1 MAIEK
6 NNMSTKLL
14 AKKLNKSTVNTE
26 DVNTYL
32 EQYRQKL
39 EKELV
44 QNNLI
49 VDKVNNKKFVK
60 LILPELE
67 YKWKLNNK
75 LFSDSIMENLYIIN

>member
-44 QNNLI
+44 QNNQI
-49 VDKVNNKKFVK
+49 VDMVNNKKFVK

-75 LFSDSIMENLYIIN
+75 LLSESIMENLHIIN

>member
-1 MAIEK
+1 
-6 NNMSTKLL
+6 MSTKLL

-44 QNNLI
+44 QNNQI
-49 VDKVNNKKFVK
+49 VDMVNNKKFVK

-67 YKWKLNNK
+67 YK
-75 LFSDSIMENLYIIN
+75 

>member
-44 QNNLI
+44 QNNQI
-49 VDKVNNKKFVK
+49 VDMVNNKKFVK

-67 YKWKLNNK
+67 YK
-75 LFSDSIMENLYIIN
+75 

>member
-1 MAIEK
+1 
-6 NNMSTKLL
+6 MSTKLL
-14 AKKLNKSTVNTE
+14 AKKLNKSTVKTE

-44 QNNLI
+44 QNNQI
-49 VDKVNNKKFVK
+49 VDRVNNKKFVK

-67 YKWKLNNK
+67 YK
-75 LFSDSIMENLYIIN
+75 

>member
-1 MAIEK
+1 
-6 NNMSTKLL
+6 MSTKLL
-14 AKKLNKSTVNTE
+14 AKKLNKSTVKTE

-44 QNNLI
+44 QNNQI
-49 VDKVNNKKFVK
+49 VDRVNNKKFVK

-75 LFSDSIMENLYIIN
+75 LFSDSIMENLYIII

>member
-1 MAIEK
+1 
-6 NNMSTKLL
+6 MSTKLL

-67 YKWKLNNK
+67 YK
-75 LFSDSIMENLYIIN
+75 

>member
-44 QNNLI
+44 QNNQI
-49 VDKVNNKKFVK
+49 VDMVNNKKFVK

-75 LFSDSIMENLYIIN
+75 LFSESIMENLHIIN

>member
-14 AKKLNKSTVNTE
+14 AKKLNKSTVKTE

-44 QNNLI
+44 QNNQI
-49 VDKVNNKKFVK
+49 VDRVNNKKFVK

-67 YKWKLNNK
+67 YK
-75 LFSDSIMENLYIIN
+75 

>member
-1 MAIEK
+1 
-6 NNMSTKLL
+6 MSTKLL

-44 QNNLI
+44 QNNQI
-49 VDKVNNKKFVK
+49 VDMVNNKKFVK
-60 LILPELE
+60 LI
-67 YKWKLNNK
+67 YY
-75 LFSDSIMENLYIIN
+75 SS